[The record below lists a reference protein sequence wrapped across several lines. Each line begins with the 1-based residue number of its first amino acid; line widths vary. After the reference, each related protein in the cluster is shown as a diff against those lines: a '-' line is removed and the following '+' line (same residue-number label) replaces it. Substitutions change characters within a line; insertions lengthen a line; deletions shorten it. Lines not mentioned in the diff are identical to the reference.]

1 MSTLSDKYIAG
12 FLDADGSIGLQYHK
26 EGQKASLVINFSQ
39 KTSQDKVISL
49 IQEKCGGSI
58 NYRIVNGESYTAL
71 NVSSSNATKLL
82 NRIKKF
88 LAIKRHYAEC
98 CLRMVGEKVYE
109 REETKKYLK
118 AQRKELSLPVP
129 KFPPRQWLA
138 GYFDG
143 DGCLSVNSINKYG
156 HAQIVT
162 AIASSNFDTEGIE
175 TICKNFGGKIFP
187 YRDTVKQW
195 RLNLMPSKAKKF
207 LGYFAKHLIA
217 KKEQADF
224 ILGCAA
230 MGHYRDGNTI
240 KAALKQLKTHQHRLN
255 ESGVDIGK
263 LINTVKDLPKPW
275 NKEGLYECVKCH
287 LNKVEHTALGL
298 CNTCWYEKHGRE
310 YYKQYEKTHTRNRP
324 KRQSED
330 YIADKAM

>member
-12 FLDADGSIGLQYHK
+12 FLDADGSIGLQYHR
-26 EGQKASLVINFSQ
+26 EGNKPSMVINFSQ

-49 IQEKCGGSI
+49 IHEKCGGSI
-58 NYRIVNGESYTAL
+58 SYRIIKDVSYTIL
-71 NVSSSNATKLL
+71 SISSSNATKLL

-88 LAIKRHYAEC
+88 LVIKRHYAEC
-98 CLRMVGEKVYE
+98 CLRIVNSKVYNI
-109 REETKKYLK
+109 EESKKYLK
-118 AQRKELSLPVP
+118 EQRKELSLPVP

-143 DGCLSVNSINKYG
+143 DGCLSTGFINKYG
-156 HAQIVT
+156 HARLV
-162 AIASSNFDTEGIE
+162 AVIASSNFDTEGIE
-175 TICKNFGGKIFP
+175 TICKNFGGTIFP

-195 RLNLMPSKAKKF
+195 RLDLVPSKAIKF

-230 MGHYRDGNTI
+230 MGHYRDGNAI

-255 ESGVDIGK
+255 GLEVSNRLIVDI
-263 LINTVKDLPKPW
+263 KDMPVVW
-275 NKEGLYECVKCH
+275 NKEGLYECVNCH
-287 LNKVEHTALGL
+287 SDKNKHVGFGL
-298 CNTCWYEKHGRE
+298 CSVCYFEKYGRE
-310 YYKQYEKTHTRNRP
+310 YHKQYSQTHIRKP

-330 YIADKAM
+330 YTVSGAA